1 MKIKKAGILALAGFA
16 WGLSMAPVF
25 ADVTYIPQSA
35 LQASTGYYTDSIG
48 GGLDTPATMTGG
60 GNAANVGGQRND
72 DGFRGPISLN
82 WTNPLSF
89 FGNSYTQ
96 FYANNNGN
104 ISFNQGIS
112 SYTPT
117 GPQGATQP
125 IISPF
130 FADVDTRN
138 SLSGL
143 MNVRNDPNQ
152 LIVTW
157 DRVGYYSSHADRLNS
172 FQLVLR
178 GSDFV
183 VPAGQGRI
191 GFFWNT
197 MGWETGDASGGS
209 GGFGGTP
216 GAVGFGDGS
225 NNGTV
230 LTGSIQN
237 GIAGVVQ
244 NHQLWFDINV
254 GGEPVYISAIPEPES
269 YALMGAG
276 LSLLGWVGRRK
287 KLEAS

>member
-16 WGLSMAPVF
+16 WVLSMAPVS
-25 ADVTYIPQSA
+25 AEVTYIPQSA

-48 GGLDTPATMTGG
+48 GGLGTAATMTGG
-60 GNAANVGGQRND
+60 GSSANVGGQRND
-72 DGFRGPISLN
+72 DGFRGPITLN
-82 WTNPLSF
+82 WTNPLSY

-104 ISFNQGIS
+104 ISFNGGIAA
-112 SYTPT
+112 YTPS

-138 SLSGL
+138 LSSGL
-143 MNVRNDPNQ
+143 MYVRNDLDQ

-157 DRVGYYSSHADRLNS
+157 DSVGYFNSHADKLNS

-178 GSDFV
+178 GSDYV
-183 VPAGQGRI
+183 VPVGQGRI

-197 MGWETGDASGGS
+197 MEWETGDASGGS

-216 GAVGFGDGS
+216 GAVGFGDGLT
-225 NNGTV
+225 NGYV
-230 LTGSIQN
+230 LTGSTQN

-254 GGEPVYISAIPEPES
+254 GGDPVVIPGIPEPET
-269 YALMGAG
+269 YAMLLAG
-276 LSLLGWVGRRK
+276 LGLLGWVVRRRK
-287 KLEAS
+287 QQAA